1 MLWWDTSSPSLT
13 LDNGSVIPLQ
23 QRLHKTVHTLLQIRI
38 LEKNF
43 FIQLEIATIGLLA
56 GVHSINAQIKNYDI
70 WIALRLFLLFLSQT
84 IQALFYKIYGEI
96 L

>member
-38 LEKNF
+38 LEKKK

>member
-38 LEKNF
+38 LEKKI

>member
-13 LDNGSVIPLQ
+13 LDNGSVIPLR

-38 LEKNF
+38 QEKKFF
-43 FIQLEIATIGLLA
+43 FIQLEIATIG
-56 GVHSINAQIKNYDI
+56 VHSINAQIKNDDI

>member
-13 LDNGSVIPLQ
+13 LDNGSVIPLR

-38 LEKNF
+38 LEKKN

-56 GVHSINAQIKNYDI
+56 GVHSINARIKNYDI

>member
-1 MLWWDTSSPSLT
+1 M
-13 LDNGSVIPLQ
+13 
-23 QRLHKTVHTLLQIRI
+23 
-38 LEKNF
+38 

-56 GVHSINAQIKNYDI
+56 GVHSINARIKNYDI

>member
-38 LEKNF
+38 LEKKF
-43 FIQLEIATIGLLA
+43 FFQLEIATIGLLA

-70 WIALRLFLLFLSQT
+70 WIALRLFLLFLSHT

>member
-13 LDNGSVIPLQ
+13 LDNGSVIPLR
-23 QRLHKTVHTLLQIRI
+23 QRLHETVHTLLQIRI
-38 LEKNF
+38 LEKKF

-70 WIALRLFLLFLSQT
+70 WIALRLFLSQT

>member
-1 MLWWDTSSPSLT
+1 MGHFLSQFNPGQWQCYTPPT
-13 LDNGSVIPLQ
+13 
-23 QRLHKTVHTLLQIRI
+23 QITQNCAYFTPN
-38 LEKNF
+38 KNSRKKN

-56 GVHSINAQIKNYDI
+56 GVHSINARIKNYDI

>member
-70 WIALRLFLLFLSQT
+70 WIALRLFLSQT
-84 IQALFYKIYGEI
+84 IQALFYKIYGEF